1 MKFRFIAFFLI
12 GFLYSPFMGFSQD
25 SIPIVSNVN
34 EEKLLKFQD
43 HFFKAL
49 AQKSIY
55 NYRVA
60 IENLEECNNLKP
72 KEVSVLFE
80 LSKNYLMMKRFLEAE
95 EYAKQALEIEPANY
109 WVLEH
114 LSKTYIASSNIK
126 GAIPIHE
133 RIAKQNPK
141 EREKLV
147 YLYFQNNELEK
158 AKNILSDLEKENQL
172 TPDLIQFKRQF
183 LKEQPQKEEV
193 QSDTISDLIQEFESD
208 KNFETLQKTLTLLPA
223 EDNQLLLEYST
234 IGLELYPAQAFMYLM
249 NAKAQNNNKEYSK
262 AIEQLTNGIDFVI
275 DNKTLEADFYDQFA
289 ISYHGLGNDKEAI
302 KNKNKALT
310 LRKK

>member
-147 YLYFQNNELEK
+147 YLYFKNNELEK
-158 AKNILSDLEKENQL
+158 AKNILSDLEKE
-172 TPDLIQFKRQF
+172 KRVNVT
-183 LKEQPQKEEV
+183 KCTV
-193 QSDTISDLIQEFESD
+193 
-208 KNFETLQKTLTLLPA
+208 
-223 EDNQLLLEYST
+223 LENVRFQNLVCNTST
-234 IGLELYPAQAFMYLM
+234 Y
-249 NAKAQNNNKEYSK
+249 
-262 AIEQLTNGIDFVI
+262 
-275 DNKTLEADFYDQFA
+275 
-289 ISYHGLGNDKEAI
+289 
-302 KNKNKALT
+302 
-310 LRKK
+310 